1 MDRKSWI
8 IVTLCVILMGV
19 NWHYMQEN
27 QKLAQA
33 EAARKKQEE
42 IAKQPPNRRHPAS
55 GETRDTSR
63 RQHASGSR
71 CCNVAGGN
79 SFAQSWQRHL

>member
-8 IVTLCVILMGV
+8 VVIACVVLMGL

-27 QKLAQA
+27 QKIAQA

-42 IAKQPPNRRHPAS
+42 VAKKPAES
-55 GETRDTSR
+55 SATPAATTPALRM
-63 RQHASGSR
+63 
-71 CCNVAGGN
+71 
-79 SFAQSWQRHL
+79 

>member
-27 QKLAQA
+27 QKIGFELIADP
-33 EAARKKQEE
+33 KKG
-42 IAKQPPNRRHPAS
+42 K
-55 GETRDTSR
+55 TS
-63 RQHASGSR
+63 
-71 CCNVAGGN
+71 AGN
-79 SFAQSWQRHL
+79 LKLI

>member
-42 IAKQPPNRRHPAS
+42 IAKQPAEPGRQPNPCACRRH
-55 GETRDTSR
+55 
-63 RQHASGSR
+63 HAGSS
-71 CCNVAGGN
+71 CGCNVAGGN